1 MAAQWANN
9 INQDRH
15 NRVRSSGNVVIR
27 DAMAKRVKE
36 ARHVSVTACIDV
48 SGGTSCGV
56 RERQVIHRFR
66 ATRCCELRP
75 LPHSVGVIE
84 RNDDVPNV
92 YQLTSAELVQLQR
105 IIEAGLLARD
115 ARLSGAG
122 FADATEQ
129 ELRLLE
135 DQGALARQRF
145 IEANLGLVGMVSR
158 QFAARCQL
166 PNAELFQEGCLGL
179 ITAVERFDHAR
190 GNRFSTYALCWIR
203 AFIGAATAKHLGAMN
218 LPTSRAEQLRAA
230 HGLEAELTQT
240 LGRAPTLGEMA
251 DALGRSE
258 DWTASLLSHQRPRS
272 LELVDGTTLE
282 RLYARDELEDVLAQP
297 LPVRELLLRLDDLD
311 RRVLELRLGFA
322 DGEPRSFAHVSRVL
336 HISITRVR
344 RIEARALETLR
355 GFCPQQASA
364 QL

>member
-1 MAAQWANN
+1 MTEAYHDVNPEPPLTHAQ
-9 INQDRH
+9 
-15 NRVRSSGNVVIR
+15 VV
-27 DAMAKRVKE
+27 E
-36 ARHVSVTACIDV
+36 
-48 SGGTSCGV
+48 
-56 RERQVIHRFR
+56 
-66 ATRCCELRP
+66 
-75 LPHSVGVIE
+75 
-84 RNDDVPNV
+84 
-92 YQLTSAELVQLQR
+92 LQR
-105 IIEAGLLARD
+105 AIEAGLLARD
-115 ARLSGAG
+115 ARQSGTG

-135 DQGALARQRF
+135 DHGAQARQRF
-145 IEANLGLVGMVSR
+145 IQANLGLVGMVSR

-166 PNAELFQEGCLGL
+166 PNTELFQEGCVGL

-190 GNRFSTYALCWIR
+190 GNRFSTYALFWIR

-230 HGLEAELTQT
+230 HGLEAELTQA
-240 LGRAPTLGEMA
+240 LGRPPTLREMA

-272 LELVDGTTLE
+272 LELVDGTMLE
-282 RLYARDELEDVLAQP
+282 RLHARDDLDAVLADP
-297 LPVRELLLRLDDLD
+297 LPVRELLFHLDDLD

-322 DGEPRSFAHVSRVL
+322 DGEPKSFAQTARVL
-336 HISITRVR
+336 DISVSRVR